1 MLNNIKTNKWIAGAL
16 PAILLHICIGSV
28 YCWSLIKTPI
38 AAEIGCNASTIEF
51 AFSVAIFFLGMS
63 AAFGG
68 SIVEKNVKYSSVC
81 AGLYFVGGLFG
92 TMMAMY
98 LHSIPLLF
106 VFYGCIMGIGLGLGY
121 LSPIKTLMLWFYDHK
136 GLATGIAISG
146 FGLSKTI
153 LSPFIVWCTNTYNIY
168 ITLTCI
174 CIFSLIYMMIASFLI
189 HKPQNW
195 TEPKQTH
202 KLQDFIKIIFNPSY
216 ILIWIMFYLNITA
229 GLAIISFESNIA
241 SFYSITNIGLLAA
254 MTALFNTI
262 GRFGYASLSDKFT
275 NKSIIYLIIFISS
288 LIVSILCSIN
298 IIPMYTFIIVI
309 GMLVINAGYGGGFS
323 VLPVLLESKFGMK
336 NISTIHGL
344 CLSAWAIAG
353 LTGNQITNFI
363 LNYCN
368 GTFSDV
374 FTTVSCLYFISLGIS
389 GFLTYNTKK
398 NL

>member
-1 MLNNIKTNKWIAGAL
+1 MINNIKTNKWIAGAL

-28 YCWSLIKTPI
+28 YCWSLIKSPI
-38 AAEIGCNASTIEF
+38 ASEIGCDVSTIEF

-68 SIVEKNVKYSSVC
+68 SIVEKNVKYSSLC
-81 AGLYFVGGLFG
+81 AGLYFVGGLTG
-92 TMMAMY
+92 TILAMY
-98 LHSIPLLF
+98 LHSVPLLF

-168 ITLTCI
+168 ITLSCI
-174 CIFSLIYMMIASFLI
+174 CIFSLVCMLTASFLI

-195 TEPKQTH
+195 KEEKYKH
-202 KLQDFIKIIFNPSY
+202 KLQDFIKIIFNPTY

-241 SFYSITNIGLLAA
+241 SYYNILNIGLLAA
-254 MTALFNTI
+254 MTALFNTV
-262 GRFGYASLSDKFT
+262 GRFGYASISDKFN

-298 IIPMYTFIIVI
+298 IIFVSVFIII

-344 CLSAWAIAG
+344 CLSAWAFAG

-363 LNYCN
+363 LNYYH
-368 GTFSDV
+368 GTYNDV
-374 FTTVSCLYFISLGIS
+374 FMTVACLYFISLGIS
-389 GFLTYNTKK
+389 GFLVYNTKN